1 MVESIRLCLNR
12 LFVGWLFTVCAIHTV
27 SAQDTLPRETELGL
41 IHGVKLDVIDGVT
54 GNCWT
59 NANSIRSKLQ
69 LLFERN
75 DIRVLVDD
83 EKLQSMNLEA
93 SRSGEPTLAA
103 ANVFVNTVGFRSGLT
118 CAVAARFS
126 VRGGLL
132 VHYPRFN
139 EIFFVEVLFFQRG
152 AIYTSGTNTNSQLS
166 DFFEGAASEFVAK
179 IISGRRV
186 LQTYPD

>member
-1 MVESIRLCLNR
+1 MYEPHRIGSGH
-12 LFVGWLFTVCAIHTV
+12 FAE
-27 SAQDTLPRETELGL
+27 ETELGL
-41 IHGVKLDVIDGVT
+41 IHGVKLEVIDGVT

-59 NANSIRSKLQ
+59 NANSIRSKLH

-83 EKLQSMNLEA
+83 EKLQAMNLEA
-93 SRSGEPTLAA
+93 ARSGEPTLAA
-103 ANVFVNTVGFRSGLT
+103 ANVFVNTVGLRSGLT

-132 VHYPRFN
+132 VHYPRAN
-139 EIFFVEVLFFQRG
+139 EYFIVDALLFQKG

-166 DFFEGAASEFVAK
+166 DFFEGAGSEFVAK
-179 IISGRRV
+179 TISGRRV
-186 LQTYPD
+186 LQTYSE